1 MMGVANHVIGVQRQD
16 GLWS

>member
-1 MMGVANHVIGVQRQD
+1 MGVANHVIGVQRQD